1 MTFEKLNALIDKYN
15 IPSNVRMMSDSGWEC
30 DATDMD
36 GVYYNKEQ
44 NILVFTQGDGQE
56 SYSKPEWI
64 LLQTSITEGRRFI
77 GIPFHYWNYRFLEK
91 CLTGVLVNPYF
102 LSKEVRNHGI
112 Q

>member
-1 MTFEKLNALIDKYN
+1 MNFEKLNALIDKYN

-56 SYSKPEWI
+56 I
-64 LLQTSITEGRRFI
+64 LGQ
-77 GIPFHYWNYRFLEK
+77 IPPICRALLE
-91 CLTGVLVNPYF
+91 
-102 LSKEVRNHGI
+102 
-112 Q
+112 